1 MYYIHLLYG
10 KLNCILKLKNN
21 SLCSII
27 SALLVPSMVE
37 ETEKK
42 CVITF
47 IMWNA
52 YENVQVISK

>member
-1 MYYIHLLYG
+1 MFNDKYIIGSKHG
-10 KLNCILKLKNN
+10 RGDPK
-21 SLCSII
+21 
-27 SALLVPSMVE
+27 
-37 ETEKK
+37 KK